1 MKNRKL
7 SKFVLCADILI
18 CTLLF
23 FLILHHE
30 LNSWQLNMF
39 LVSVPLLRMWQ
50 SFLTYGRNKLAAVP
64 LVILSFSSLIMFIE
78 MPYSLFSSGLFI
90 MPLSNLIEHF
100 SHLAGV
106 QSVIGFQQ
114 LADYSITITIA
125 GCIWL
130 IGIPLTMYLYRLFK
144 KQLQPSGLSIW
155 KSIALGAY
163 IFVSISVLTLMME
176 LPFVAIKLL
185 LALIFLALIPI
196 IFYRGKLRAL
206 FARHEIVFLIAFA
219 MLLICYAFAV
229 KMGEVTVITAC
240 VFPMAFYALANW
252 YVRRKITLNETIFV
266 VSASVVFSFAQY
278 IPGIIRLIC
287 LFVSLILF
295 SVPLIRFAKT
305 SNRKSASVCLYV
317 MIAFAV
323 PVLSIGY
330 NPYSVLESGR
340 VIRFDSYSYSP
351 NGLLIVQGKNG
362 FGLRDRY
369 KQILPS
375 EYDYIEI
382 LTPSKP
388 YCKVRKDS
396 KYRIYDI
403 EQHELVSEEWFDDIV
418 ACGEY
423 VYCLKSENA
432 EMYLV
437 MPERYNRNDEI
448 QKVII
453 TNQMPLS
460 KME

>member
-1 MKNRKL
+1 MKNTRL
-7 SKFVLCADILI
+7 SKFVLVADLFI
-18 CTLLF
+18 CTLFF
-23 FLILHHE
+23 FLLLHKE
-30 LNSWQLNMF
+30 LMNYEMNML
-39 LVSVPLLRMWQ
+39 LVSVSLLRIWLG
-50 SFLTYGRNKLAAVP
+50 FLTYSKSKLGAVP
-64 LVILSFSSLIMFIE
+64 LVILSLISLIACIDMRNLGFAFT
-78 MPYSLFSSGLFI
+78 LFVQ
-90 MPLSNLIEHF
+90 PLYMLISKFSYLIGGQNIIQLRELMINLQYYTSE
-100 SHLAGV
+100 
-106 QSVIGFQQ
+106 
-114 LADYSITITIA
+114 ITILCT
-125 GCIWL
+125 IWL

-163 IFVSISVLTLMME
+163 IFVSISILTLMME

-185 LALIFLALIPI
+185 LALIFFALIPI
-196 IFYRGKLRAL
+196 IFYRGKLRGL
-206 FARHEIVFLIAFA
+206 FARHEIAFLIALT
-219 MLLICYAFAV
+219 MLIVCYAFALSV
-229 KMGEVTVITAC
+229 GEVTVIMAC
-240 VFPMAFYALANW
+240 LFPIAFYTLANW

-295 SVPLIRFAKT
+295 AVPLIRFAKT

-388 YCKVRKDS
+388 YCKVRKDDR
-396 KYRIYDI
+396 YRIYDI
-403 EQHELVSEEWFDDIV
+403 ERHELLSEEWFEQITP
-418 ACGEY
+418 CEEY
-423 VYCLKSENA
+423 VYRLKSENGDK
-432 EMYLV
+432 YLF
-437 MPERYNRNDEI
+437 MPEIYDRNEKKQEAKI
-448 QKVII
+448 S
-453 TNQMPLS
+453 LYS
-460 KME
+460 L

>member
-1 MKNRKL
+1 MKSTRL
-7 SKFVLCADILI
+7 SKFVLVADLFI
-18 CTLLF
+18 CTLFF
-23 FLILHHE
+23 FLLLHKE
-30 LNSWQLNMF
+30 LMNYEMNML
-39 LVSVPLLRMWQ
+39 LVSVPLLRIWLG
-50 SFLTYGRNKLAAVP
+50 FLTYSKSKLGAVP
-64 LVILSFSSLIMFIE
+64 LVILSLISLIACIDMRNLGFAFT
-78 MPYSLFSSGLFI
+78 LFVQ
-90 MPLSNLIEHF
+90 PLYMLISKFSYLIGSQEIIQLRELMINLQYYTSE
-100 SHLAGV
+100 
-106 QSVIGFQQ
+106 
-114 LADYSITITIA
+114 ITILCT
-125 GCIWL
+125 IWL
-130 IGIPLTMYLYRLFK
+130 VGIPLTMYLYRLFK
-144 KQLQPSGLSIW
+144 KQLHTSSLSVW

-196 IFYRGKLRAL
+196 IFYRGKLRGL
-206 FARHEIVFLIAFA
+206 FARHEIAFLIAFA

-252 YVRRKITLNETIFV
+252 YYGRKITLNETIFV

-295 SVPLIRFAKT
+295 AVPLIRFAKT

-340 VIRFDSYSYSP
+340 VIRFDDYSYSE
-351 NGLLIVQGKNG
+351 NGILFVRGKDG
-362 FGLRDRY
+362 YGLRDRY
-369 KQILPS
+369 KMILPA

-388 YCKVRKDS
+388 YCKVRKDGR
-396 KYRIYDI
+396 YRIYDI
-403 EQHELVSEEWFDDIV
+403 ERHELLSEEWFEQINP
-418 ACGEY
+418 CEEY
-423 VYCLKSENA
+423 VYRLKTANGDK
-432 EMYLV
+432 YLF
-437 MPERYNRNDEI
+437 MPEIYDRNEKKQEAKI
-448 QKVII
+448 S
-453 TNQMPLS
+453 LYS
-460 KME
+460 L